1 MNRSVKLLLI
11 FLYYDMNMII
21 KIKIFLKKIKTN
33 LGGAGLLA
41 DTLLFT
47 IVFAVIASIFGLSLK
62 HCKWRV

>member
-47 IVFAVIASIFGLSLK
+47 IVFVVIASIFGLSLK
-62 HCKWRV
+62 HCQWRV